1 MSGARILVVDDN
13 ATNTK
18 LLTFILGTRG
28 YDVRSAEEAEGALRV
43 IAEFAPVLI
52 LMDIQLPGMDGLT
65 LTRLIKANPETRH
78 IAIIAVTAAAMKGDD
93 ERAREA
99 GCDAYI
105 TKPIDVREL
114 AARVRELIAR
124 ARGEGEPT

>member
-28 YDVRSAEEAEGALRV
+28 YDVRSAEEAEGALRI
-43 IAEFAPVLI
+43 IAEFEPVLI

-65 LTRLIKANPETRH
+65 LTRLIKSNPKTRD
-78 IAIIAVTAAAMKGDD
+78 IAVIAVTAAAMKGDD

-114 AARVRELIAR
+114 SARVRELVAR
-124 ARGEGEPT
+124 ARGEGGPG